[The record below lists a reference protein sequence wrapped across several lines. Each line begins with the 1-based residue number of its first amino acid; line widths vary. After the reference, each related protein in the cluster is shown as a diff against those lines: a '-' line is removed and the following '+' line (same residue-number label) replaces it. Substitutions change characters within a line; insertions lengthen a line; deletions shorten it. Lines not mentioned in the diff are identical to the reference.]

1 MSSDW
6 GSGGSGVASGVRGAR
21 ETACAWA
28 GIAWT
33 TMLLTIKLG
42 ACLGLAGTFCKTLQ
56 ISCASSYVYDMGTMK
71 VNLRLCRRSDE
82 PSS

>member
-1 MSSDW
+1 
-6 GSGGSGVASGVRGAR
+6 
-21 ETACAWA
+21 
-28 GIAWT
+28 
-33 TMLLTIKLG
+33 MLLTIKLG